1 MRGGASAAFRYVRE
15 AGGPAGETGARVKTP
30 PDLQQ
35 WREGD
40 CYVHEEK
47 RVASVAVG
55 VDGKNTSSSSVRPQ
69 LFVARCPTAGAA
81 VREVIRH
88 EGLLL
93 VK

>member
-1 MRGGASAAFRYVRE
+1 MRRVAFRYVRE

-40 CYVHEEK
+40 CHVHEEK
-47 RVASVAVG
+47 RTTLRLG
-55 VDGKNTSSSSVRPQ
+55 GGGCRREKHEQRQFVRSC
-69 LFVARCPTAGAA
+69 FARCRTAGAA